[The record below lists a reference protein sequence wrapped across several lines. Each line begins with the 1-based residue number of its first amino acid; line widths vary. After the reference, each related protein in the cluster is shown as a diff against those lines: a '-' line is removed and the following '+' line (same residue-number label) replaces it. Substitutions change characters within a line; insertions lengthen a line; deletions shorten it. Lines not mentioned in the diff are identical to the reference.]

1 LLHHEVDRLL
11 LRPGQGPLLEHGTAG
26 ADEIQKP
33 FRVDVPFEER
43 AIGRIAVDV
52 AFFDVDAELVQITSG
67 IAAGRSSR
75 FPVKRRLRHAGI
87 LEQLLGLQ

>member
-1 LLHHEVDRLL
+1 L
-11 LRPGQGPLLEHGTAG
+11 
-26 ADEIQKP
+26 
-33 FRVDVPFEER
+33 RVDVTFEER

-75 FPVKRRLRHAGI
+75 FPVKRRLRHDGI
-87 LEQLLGLQ
+87 LEQLPGLQ